1 MQAASLDCLI
11 IDCFG
16 LLSSIYRYGDIAY
29 IGGGFGVGVHNTLEA
44 AVYGI
49 PVLFGPKHEKFA
61 EAKALLATGG
71 GECIKDNLALQT
83 TLDTLIQDEPLRL
96 EKGKKAGEMVKK
108 GSGGTKILMKHL
120 FDSNQADD

>member
-1 MQAASLDCLI
+1 M
-11 IDCFG
+11 
-16 LLSSIYRYGDIAY
+16 AY
-29 IGGGFGVGVHNTLEA
+29 IGGGFGVGIHNTLEA

-61 EAKALLATGG
+61 EAKALVSTGG
-71 GECIKDNLALQT
+71 AVCLQDGAALSA
-83 TLDTLIQDEPLRL
+83 TLDELVQQKEQRL
-96 EKGKKAGEMVKK
+96 EMGKKAGEMVKK